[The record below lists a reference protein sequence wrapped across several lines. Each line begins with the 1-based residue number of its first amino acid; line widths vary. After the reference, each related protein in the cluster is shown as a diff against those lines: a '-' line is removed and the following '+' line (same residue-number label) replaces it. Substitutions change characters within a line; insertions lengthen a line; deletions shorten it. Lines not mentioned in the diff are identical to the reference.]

1 MLNLTI
7 KEEKILFNND
17 LTEYTDSREGQ
28 AVKRAFS
35 TGNEKEIKKALE
47 IYYTAREN
55 KTFTYNSKLDRIKAI
70 ELDRMFASYLADI
83 N

>member
-7 KEEKILFNND
+7 KEEKFLFNND
-17 LTEYTDSREGQ
+17 LSEYRNSKEGQ
-28 AVKRAFS
+28 AVKKAFS

-55 KTFTYNSKLDRIKAI
+55 KTFTYNSEQEKIEAIKEDKMLSDFYA
-70 ELDRMFASYLADI
+70 E
-83 N
+83 NN